1 MLLNSVSFSAPLP
14 SLPRY
19 ASASP
24 QTQPAP
30 VTHGDTF
37 HPTLSWES
45 PPARA
50 AAPQQAVAVTLPR
63 SQSFAA
69 MMDAALQ
76 SPELDGW
83 NFARH

>member
-30 VTHGDTF
+30 VTHGDTYQ
-37 HPTLSWES
+37 PTLSWES
-45 PPARA
+45 TPTRA
-50 AAPQQAVAVTLPR
+50 AAPQQPVTEMKPR

-69 MMDAALQ
+69 LMDAALQ
-76 SPELDGW
+76 APELDGW
-83 NFARH
+83 NFARI